1 MAYTKI
7 HPIKVTLGKAIDYV
21 CKFEK
26 TGNGQYISSVNC
38 QYQIAE
44 YEFEFTRKEK
54 NDKVK
59 MLAFHAIQ
67 SFKKGEL
74 TADRAHEIG
83 LETMKRMLKG
93 EYEFVIAT
101 HVDSDCIHNHMVIN
115 SVNMINGKSF
125 SREHDRKKFPAWK
138 EIRQISDEICR
149 ENNLQIIQ
157 EI

>member
-7 HPIKVTLGKAIDYV
+7 YSVKSRLDKALLNV
-21 CKFEK
+21 CNENK
-26 TGNGQYISSVNC
+26 TNNGLYISSVNC

-74 TADRAHEIG
+74 TADQAHEIG

-138 EIRQISDEICR
+138 GIRQISDEICR